1 MVNSRWHS
9 WYLSDNLKR
18 GYRSIK
24 WFKRPIKFGE
34 IIDFRTSLKSI
45 SKMKLFIIV
54 FVCIKLIVASNFG
67 MTGKQF
73 AGDDE
78 SYLMHARRLQYQI
91 FMNKLAQSQ
100 KLAVIQKQDNEAA
113 ARLRAKISMILSNGR
128 LFFDMP
134 NERPNSRKANNRLNR
149 FQNYHNWSLN
159 LEIISTKNIKKSVVL
174 QVSFLF
180 IRNESSLFPRLSF
193 LVS

>member
-45 SKMKLFIIV
+45 SKMKLFIII

-78 SYLMHARRLQYQI
+78 SYLMHARRLQYHI

-149 FQNYHNWSLN
+149 FQNYHNWSLK
-159 LEIISTKNIKKSVVL
+159 LEINSTKNIK
-174 QVSFLF
+174 
-180 IRNESSLFPRLSF
+180 
-193 LVS
+193 